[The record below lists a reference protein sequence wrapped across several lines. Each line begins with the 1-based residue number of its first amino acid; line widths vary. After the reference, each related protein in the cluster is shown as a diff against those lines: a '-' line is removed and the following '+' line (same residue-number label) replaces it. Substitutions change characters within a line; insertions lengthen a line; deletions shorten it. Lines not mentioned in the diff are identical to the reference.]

1 MSENKPN
8 VEEFE
13 KSLLL
18 EIFNYINERLKEK
31 QLQLEM
37 TIYGGTIMTI
47 LYDRPATKDIDCVF
61 SGIDLKLLKNILDLT
76 RHNFDLKED
85 WLDEQIS
92 EPLKYLLREDK
103 EIFKTYSNLKILKPV
118 AEQILAMKV
127 LANRVE
133 PAKDFLDASILL
145 RELSIQTP
153 EELKDVISAYVPI
166 NMIGE

>member
-37 TIYGGTIMTI
+37 TIYGGTIMTM

-61 SGIDLKLLKNILDLT
+61 GGIDLKLLKNILDLT